1 MCETFSKNYHMA
13 TALLDLWTLIRQ
25 RPEID
30 PWDLAMAIAEQAAE
44 KDLDYRTRLLIRDG
58 VEALRIYWGASG
70 LEKWLSGCPQR
81 SMIEAICRENYDEVG
96 FPSLKK
102 RIMDKTNPEGIRQYL
117 EHLGREIFHSTSLH
131 IGGSVAL
138 LIPGFISRHTEDID
152 VVGEIPAE
160 IRNKHKLLDD
170 LERLHGL
177 HLGHVQSHYFPS
189 GWETRVHSLGIF
201 GHLQVYLVDEYD
213 VFLSK
218 LFSARLKDMEDLK
231 VLVPQL
237 DKERLVRR
245 LKDTTTGFLVVD
257 YLKEMAQKNWQ
268 ILFGEPL
275 PS

>member
-1 MCETFSKNYHMA
+1 MA
-13 TALLDLWTLIRQ
+13 TALSDLWTLIRL

-30 PWDLAMAIAEQAAE
+30 PWDLATAIAEQAAE
-44 KDLDYRTRLLIRDG
+44 SDLDYRTRLLIRDS
-58 VEALRIYWGASG
+58 VEALIIYWGASG
-70 LEKWLSGCPQR
+70 WEKWLSACPQR
-81 SMIEAICRENYDEVG
+81 SQIGTICREKYNEIG
-96 FPSLKK
+96 FPSLRK
-102 RIMDKTNPEGIRQYL
+102 RIMEKTKPEGVRQYL
-117 EHLGREIFHSTSLH
+117 EQLGQEVFHSASLH

-138 LIPGFISRHTEDID
+138 IIPGFISRHTEDID
-152 VVGEIPAE
+152 VVGEIPPE

-189 GWETRVHSLGIF
+189 GWENRVHSLGMF
-201 GHLQVYLVDEYD
+201 GRLTVYLVDVYD

-231 VLVPQL
+231 VLAPQL

-245 LKDTTTGFLVVD
+245 LKDTTAGFMVVD
-257 YLKEMAQKNWQ
+257 YLKELAQKNWQ
-268 ILFGEPL
+268 IIFGEAL